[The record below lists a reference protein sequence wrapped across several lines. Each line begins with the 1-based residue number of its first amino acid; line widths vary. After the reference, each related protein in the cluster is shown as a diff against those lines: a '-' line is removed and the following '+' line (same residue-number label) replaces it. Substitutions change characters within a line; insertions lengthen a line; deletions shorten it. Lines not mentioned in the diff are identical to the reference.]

1 MSFSSRNELNM
12 QQEHINISPSRHN
25 RWYEQILLNPLFGHF
40 WALTAIIL
48 GAQFISYQ
56 AWPQNENQSITLG
69 LLGLCYV
76 IAVYLG
82 KNITKFAGGKALTY
96 ILATTLIS
104 VALVI
109 TLVLFMRLSYAR
121 TSLLAGV
128 LILLATQTL
137 ALLINRRFRNLKL
150 ACIPTEGIEGI
161 MPSSSRNLECR
172 MLSTPD
178 LGGTRYDGIIVDMDA
193 KLDDQWIRFISHCN
207 IAGLPVFNAR
217 KVTESIHGK
226 VNLATLQSTDLANLQ
241 PQPVYLATKR
251 ALDILM
257 TLAAAPVLI
266 VICLI
271 VAILIKLDSP
281 GPVIFVQHRI
291 GKGNRVFRMYKFRSM
306 RPQVTGEAT
315 PQFADKDA
323 HRITR
328 LGAFIRKFRID
339 ELPQFFNILK
349 GDMSLIGPR
358 PEQPEFVDQFEN
370 QVPYYSYR
378 HIIRPGITGWAQVNH
393 GYATNTE
400 STREKVEHDFYYI
413 KHISPALDFLII
425 MRTLKTMAT
434 GFGAL

>member
-1 MSFSSRNELNM
+1 
-12 QQEHINISPSRHN
+12 
-25 RWYEQILLNPLFGHF
+25 
-40 WALTAIIL
+40 
-48 GAQFISYQ
+48 
-56 AWPQNENQSITLG
+56 
-69 LLGLCYV
+69 
-76 IAVYLG
+76 
-82 KNITKFAGGKALTY
+82 
-96 ILATTLIS
+96 
-104 VALVI
+104 
-109 TLVLFMRLSYAR
+109 
-121 TSLLAGV
+121 
-128 LILLATQTL
+128 
-137 ALLINRRFRNLKL
+137 
-150 ACIPTEGIEGI
+150 
-161 MPSSSRNLECR
+161 
-172 MLSTPD
+172 
-178 LGGTRYDGIIVDMDA
+178 
-193 KLDDQWIRFISHCN
+193 
-207 IAGLPVFNAR
+207 
-217 KVTESIHGK
+217 
-226 VNLATLQSTDLANLQ
+226 
-241 PQPVYLATKR
+241 
-251 ALDILM
+251 M

-266 VICLI
+266 VICLV

-306 RPQVTGEAT
+306 RPQEEDQTA

-328 LGAFIRKFRID
+328 LGSFIRKFRID

-358 PEQPEFVDQFEN
+358 PEQPEFVEQFED

-413 KHISPALDFLII
+413 KHISPALDFLIV

>member
-1 MSFSSRNELNM
+1 
-12 QQEHINISPSRHN
+12 
-25 RWYEQILLNPLFGHF
+25 
-40 WALTAIIL
+40 
-48 GAQFISYQ
+48 
-56 AWPQNENQSITLG
+56 
-69 LLGLCYV
+69 
-76 IAVYLG
+76 
-82 KNITKFAGGKALTY
+82 
-96 ILATTLIS
+96 
-104 VALVI
+104 
-109 TLVLFMRLSYAR
+109 
-121 TSLLAGV
+121 
-128 LILLATQTL
+128 
-137 ALLINRRFRNLKL
+137 LINRRFRNLKL

-193 KLDDQWIRFISHCN
+193 RLDDQWIRFISHCN